1 MHSECV
7 RDLVPAV
14 YVDGSAG
21 EVTAVDLQRVLNPKV
36 SAGKDLVGERYLAV
50 TERQGRQLLILI
62 SPGWLPLLTS
72 TSSQLWAWGCP
83 QSDR

>member
-7 RDLVPAV
+7 RDLVPAM

-21 EVTAVDLQRVLNPKV
+21 EVAAVDLQRVFNPKL

-50 TERQGRQLLILI
+50 TERQGR
-62 SPGWLPLLTS
+62 
-72 TSSQLWAWGCP
+72 
-83 QSDR
+83 